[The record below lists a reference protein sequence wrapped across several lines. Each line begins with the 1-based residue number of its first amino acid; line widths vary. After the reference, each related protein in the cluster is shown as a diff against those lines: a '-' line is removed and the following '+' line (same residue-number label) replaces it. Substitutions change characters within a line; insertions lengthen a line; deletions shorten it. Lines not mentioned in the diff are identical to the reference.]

1 MKPLYIPMIAR
12 IIANTY
18 NSVTKAM
25 NMLNFRS
32 EVGVVVL
39 VVAGN
44 SVFGLIFC
52 EVESVMMYSLTVV
65 ESLV

>member
-1 MKPLYIPMIAR
+1 MIAR

-18 NSVTKAM
+18 NTVTKAM

-39 VVAGN
+39 VVASN

-52 EVESVMMYSLTVV
+52 EVGSVMMYLLMVV

>member
-1 MKPLYIPMIAR
+1 MIAR

-18 NSVTKAM
+18 NTVTKAM

-52 EVESVMMYSLTVV
+52 EVGSVMMYLLTVV